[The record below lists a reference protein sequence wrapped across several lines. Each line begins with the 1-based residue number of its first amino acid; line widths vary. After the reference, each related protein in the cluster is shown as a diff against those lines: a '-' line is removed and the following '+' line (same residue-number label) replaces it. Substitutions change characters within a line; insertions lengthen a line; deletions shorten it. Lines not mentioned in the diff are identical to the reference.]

1 MLSDLIWTLT
11 LTLSIIFILSDLI
24 LSYMISLYNIL
35 ACLIL
40 SYLILADSIIYILS
54 CRLLSYIIV
63 FYLILSLVIFIFLAW
78 GYNQYTPKKYHIW
91 TKIEIKDDKNTDEV
105 MDIADIL
112 SFSNNANLENQKEIL
127 KSYSLAENTI
137 KK

>member
-1 MLSDLIWTLT
+1 MSELKENKEAKEKDTIDIKSLIKKFSSYWYY
-11 LTLSIIFILSDLI
+11 FILSLTI
-24 LSYMISLYNIL
+24 
-35 ACLIL
+35 C
-40 SYLILADSIIYILS
+40 
-54 CRLLSYIIV
+54 
-63 FYLILSLVIFIFLAW
+63 IFLAW

-127 KSYSLAENTI
+127 KIL
-137 KK
+137 